1 MATRHDFSC
10 PCRSMVK
17 PSQHRRVLTSECD
30 EAVALED
37 GRGTRMM
44 RRDVDRAEHPLSPRA
59 AAHPAHCA
67 PSAPPLTPCALQDVA
82 KIAIAHRAESRRRR
96 RGVKLAGDGGR
107 VNATHRAT
115 HALLAALRP

>member
-10 PCRSMVK
+10 TSRSMVK

-30 EAVALED
+30 EAVALEE

-44 RRDVDRAEHPLSPRA
+44 RRDVNRAEHPLSLRA

-67 PSAPPLTPCALQDVA
+67 PSAPPLTPCALQGRRENRDCA
-82 KIAIAHRAESRRRR
+82 PRRIAATATRRRV
-96 RGVKLAGDGGR
+96 GKNGGC
-107 VNATHRAT
+107 VDATGRAMR
-115 HALLAALRP
+115 ALLAALRP